1 MDALKS
7 KHRNPKDKGMSQVD
21 NNILRGQK
29 VFLPQ
34 LSVEGSAY
42 FAAALRSVGIEA
54 EVYPDSDSETLRLGG
69 QLTSGDECYPQ
80 KITLGNFYKVL
91 LDKDFDPD
99 RTAFFF
105 ATTGGPCR
113 FGQYVPYFKKVLRE
127 MGYPQIPVLSPTSDT
142 GYNRLGEGAGNFQ
155 RTAWRAIVCA
165 DILRKLILKTRPY
178 EINSGETNKV
188 HQECVQLMCKVIEIP
203 GRSNTQKM
211 RDLLDGLEEVRD
223 RFRKIKVNYDR
234 DRLFIGVVGEI
245 FCRHEEFANNF
256 LIRSV
261 EKLSGEVWLAN
272 IAEWVAYTDFIY
284 TQRLIIQNK
293 LISKDMLKVKIKG
306 AIQHR
311 DEKKLYEPFKKE
323 FKGYEEPEHI
333 GQLLARGAS
342 YLPYRGAIG
351 EMVLSVGTSL
361 HFYDKGIDGVIDIS
375 PFTCM
380 NGIVTEAIYPKMSK
394 EHNNLP
400 VRVFYF
406 DGTETDL
413 DRDLNIFLDLARTYR
428 RRKKKKRVYPQIFP
442 ISN

>member
-1 MDALKS
+1 M
-7 KHRNPKDKGMSQVD
+7 
-21 NNILRGQK
+21 
-29 VFLPQ
+29 
-34 LSVEGSAY
+34 
-42 FAAALRSVGIEA
+42 
-54 EVYPDSDSETLRLGG
+54 
-69 QLTSGDECYPQ
+69 
-80 KITLGNFYKVL
+80 
-91 LDKDFDPD
+91 
-99 RTAFFF
+99 
-105 ATTGGPCR
+105 
-113 FGQYVPYFKKVLRE
+113 
-127 MGYPQIPVLSPTSDT
+127 
-142 GYNRLGEGAGNFQ
+142 
-155 RTAWRAIVCA
+155 
-165 DILRKLILKTRPY
+165 
-178 EINSGETNKV
+178 
-188 HQECVQLMCKVIEIP
+188 
-203 GRSNTQKM
+203 
-211 RDLLDGLEEVRD
+211 
-223 RFRKIKVNYDR
+223 
-234 DRLFIGVVGEI
+234 
-245 FCRHEEFANNF
+245 
-256 LIRSV
+256 RSV